1 MRHVMVASLLAVVAC
16 RAEPSRAATTDATA
30 APAVA
35 PRALGRPRG
44 HVDSFLTLD
53 HALRRFRRDSA
64 PAAVSR
70 LEPAAPSRDS
80 LVRLFAAAVAR
91 RDTLALRAYALDAS
105 EFAWLFYEDSPL
117 ARPPYELDPQMMWFQ
132 LQQQSVKGRRRVVAR
147 LGGAP
152 LALVGHRCG
161 EPRRQGAS
169 RVWEG
174 CVVRLREGGAVVER
188 RLFGSIV
195 ERAGR
200 WKFVGYGNDY

>member
-1 MRHVMVASLLAVVAC
+1 MRHGLLVILVGVVAC
-16 RAEPSRAATTDATA
+16 RAEPSRAATTDAA
-30 APAVA
+30 AGPAVA
-35 PRALGRPRG
+35 PRALGRPPV
-44 HVDSFLTLD
+44 HVDSFVPLD
-53 HALRRFRRDSA
+53 EALRRFRRDSA

-80 LVRLFAAAVAR
+80 LVRLFATAVAR
-91 RDTLALRAYALDAS
+91 RDTVTLKAYALDAR
-105 EFAWLFYEDSPL
+105 EFAWLYYEDSPL

-132 LQQQSVKGRRRVVAR
+132 LQQQSVKGRRRVVER

-152 LALVGHRCG
+152 LAIVGHRCG

-169 RVWEG
+169 RVWER
-174 CVVRLREGGAVVER
+174 CVVRLREGGAPVER